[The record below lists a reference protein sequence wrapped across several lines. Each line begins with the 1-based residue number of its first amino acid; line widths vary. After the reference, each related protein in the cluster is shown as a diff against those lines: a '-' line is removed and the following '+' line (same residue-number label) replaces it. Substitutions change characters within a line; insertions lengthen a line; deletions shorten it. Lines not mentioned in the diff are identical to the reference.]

1 MAESIAEYKK
11 GTRVVVINN
20 ISGVAEGTEGKV
32 GRAIGLDLK
41 RYRVQFDNGVSCTSV
56 AHNKLVPVPAWPALE
71 EARIEAAQ
79 VAKEAALAAFSADIK
94 PTPKAVAPEAS
105 SPAADAGLDPRLAAL
120 AAKSKAAKSKL
131 GVEDA
136 APSAEVA
143 DNSNTVSTDADSVD
157 PRIAALTA
165 KSRGARKDAGI
176 DVDAA
181 ATPDPVTPVEPIQ
194 DTKTAP
200 PVIEETVKVPEGYF
214 PTDNRVADL
223 LKKFS
228 G

>member
-56 AHNKLVPVPAWPALE
+56 AHNKLVPVPAWPALQ
-71 EARIEAAQ
+71 EARIEAAKA
-79 VAKEAALAAFSADIK
+79 AKEAAVAAFSADIK
-94 PTPKAVAPEAS
+94 PNPKAAAPQPT

-136 APSAEVA
+136 APSA
-143 DNSNTVSTDADSVD
+143 DRSRRLQHRKHRCRLGGPSRCRPNS
-157 PRIAALTA
+157 
-165 KSRGARKDAGI
+165 
-176 DVDAA
+176 
-181 ATPDPVTPVEPIQ
+181 
-194 DTKTAP
+194 
-200 PVIEETVKVPEGYF
+200 
-214 PTDNRVADL
+214 
-223 LKKFS
+223 
-228 G
+228 

>member
-11 GTRVVVINN
+11 GTRVVVIDN
-20 ISGVAEGTEGKV
+20 ISGVAEGTAGKV

-41 RYRVQFDNGVSCTSV
+41 RYRVEFDNGVSCTSV
-56 AHNKLVPVPAWPALE
+56 AHNKLVPVPAWPALQ
-71 EARIEAAQ
+71 EARIEAAK
-79 VAKEAALAAFSADIK
+79 VAKEAALAAFSSDIK
-94 PTPKAVAPEAS
+94 PKPKAVAPEPSA
-105 SPAADAGLDPRLAAL
+105 PTADAGLDPRLAAL

-136 APSAEVA
+136 TPTAEVA
-143 DNSNTVSTDADSVD
+143 ASPSPVSTDAEAVD

-165 KSRGARKDAGI
+165 KSRDARKDAGI

-181 ATPDPVTPVEPIQ
+181 TTPDLTKPVEPAQ
-194 DTKTAP
+194 EAKAAP
-200 PVIEETVKVPEGYF
+200 QEVEETVKVPEGYF
-214 PTDNRVADL
+214 PSDNRIADL

-228 G
+228 S